1 MIKSIKRVL
10 GLSKENEALSDPQR
24 DTRELDEI
32 SLRVA
37 ILEYKVE
44 SIESGIQRRDENDTD
59 C

>member
-10 GLSKENEALSDPQR
+10 GLSKENETSSDPQR
-24 DTRELDEI
+24 DTRELNEI